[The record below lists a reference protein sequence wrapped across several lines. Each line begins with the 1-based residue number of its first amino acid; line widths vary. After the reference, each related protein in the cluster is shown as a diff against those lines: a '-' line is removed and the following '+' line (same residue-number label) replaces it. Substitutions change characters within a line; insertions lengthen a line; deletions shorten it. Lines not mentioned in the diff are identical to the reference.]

1 MDWAALGGPPG
12 ITVLEASAQFGKCG
26 VPDLRDTALVDAE
39 LPCNVTVLPV
49 EVEQERND
57 SVLPLR
63 QALPGAVQVHSI
75 RETS

>member
-12 ITVLEASAQFGKCG
+12 ISVLGARAEFRKCG
-26 VPDLRDTALVDAE
+26 VPDLRDTAFVDAE

-49 EVEQERND
+49 EVEQEPND
-57 SVLPLR
+57 SILPIR
-63 QALPGAVQVHSI
+63 EALPGAAQIDSI

>member
-1 MDWAALGGPPG
+1 MAWAALGGPSG
-12 ITVLEASAQFGKCG
+12 ITVAEARAEFGKSG
-26 VPDLRDTALVDAE
+26 VPDLRDTAFVDAE

-57 SVLPLR
+57 SILPIR
-63 QALPGAVQVHSI
+63 EALTGAAQVHSI